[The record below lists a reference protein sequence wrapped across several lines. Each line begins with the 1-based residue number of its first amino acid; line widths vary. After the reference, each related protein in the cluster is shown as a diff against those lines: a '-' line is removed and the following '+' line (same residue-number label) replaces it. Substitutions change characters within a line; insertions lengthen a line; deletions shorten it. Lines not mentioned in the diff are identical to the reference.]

1 MGRRHREE
9 ITAVPLCLRDRVRSV
24 LVSLAVILTAAPCAA
39 EWRRLD
45 SPNFTVVGD
54 VGARE
59 LRDMAVKFE
68 GFREALSRAI
78 SERATAAAVPT
89 IIIVFPNERAFA
101 PFKPT
106 YQGKRRTDV
115 AGFFAPGA
123 NLNYILVQSGGVA
136 TDRIIFHEYAHL
148 IVSNVMSNPPVWL
161 NEGLAE
167 FYSTFQLLAGGKQ
180 AQIGLAIGDHL
191 QLLRN
196 SGRVPVADLLKVD
209 SRSPLY
215 NESARAS
222 VFYAESWALTHMV
235 LNGEPSRVA
244 QLSAYLRGVANGI
257 PETRAW
263 EETFGTARMEQDL
276 QQYLQR
282 NLFNTAVLEFPEKIT
297 ALPVAPVPVSPGD
310 VAAYLGAYLV
320 QRGQYDEAA
329 AQLELALR
337 ADPASPRATVAMAQ
351 LDMGRQQYGSAE
363 KRLVSL
369 GKSDDWL
376 VAYSAAMAMA
386 DLAGVGI
393 AGSANVGL
401 IQAARRQLDTV
412 GGDRAEM
419 PNVLAH
425 RAALDL
431 PGPDDPTDE
440 AVAAI
445 ARARVLAPGRYD
457 YAFIQAQILA
467 RRGEFAAAR
476 TAIGPLMTGLYP
488 PGVRDSA
495 RSLMG
500 YIVNAENRQ
509 RAGGPGKENAFLA
522 VSGSKSIPV
531 PGIDQPRQPDDGRPR
546 FIPDYRVVQAGEARA
561 EGTLDRIDCPAGG
574 KATFHLAAAGAPGP
588 LVGRLNEVDFISYRN
603 DLDGGVKCGV
613 LTRPIPV
620 YITWRD
626 GAQPA
631 AEKAVV
637 AVEFLP
643 NK

>member
-1 MGRRHREE
+1 M
-9 ITAVPLCLRDRVRSV
+9 RVALLAWLIVV
-24 LVSLAVILTAAPCAA
+24 LGAAPCAA

-54 VGARE
+54 VNARE
-59 LRDMAVKFE
+59 LRDIAVKFE
-68 GFREALSRAI
+68 GFREALSHAI

-89 IIIVFPNERAFA
+89 IIIVFPTEKAFT

-106 YQGKRRTDV
+106 YQGKPRTDV
-115 AGFFAPGA
+115 TGFFAPGA

-148 IVSNVMSNPPVWL
+148 IVSNVMTNPPVWL

-167 FYSTFQLLAGGKQ
+167 FYSTFRLMGGGKQ
-180 AQIGLAIGDHL
+180 AQIGLAIGEHL

-196 SGRVPVADLLKVD
+196 SGRVPLADLLKVD
-209 SRSPLY
+209 ARSPLY

-222 VFYAESWALTHMV
+222 VFYAESWALTHMM

-244 QLSAYLRGVANGI
+244 QLSTYLRSVGDGV
-257 PETRAW
+257 PEARAW
-263 EETFGTARMEQDL
+263 EETFGTTRMEQDL
-276 QQYLQR
+276 RLYLSR
-282 NLFNTAVLEFPEKIT
+282 ELYNTVVVE
-297 ALPVAPVPVSPGD
+297 LPARVAAFAATTTFLSPGE
-310 VAAYLGAYLV
+310 VAAFLGTYLV
-320 QRGQYDEAA
+320 QHQQYEEAA
-329 AQLELALR
+329 AQLDLALK
-337 ADPASPRATVAMAQ
+337 ADPASPRAIVAMAQ
-351 LDMGRQQYGSAE
+351 LEMGRQQYGSAE
-363 KRLVSL
+363 NRLIAL

-393 AGSANVGL
+393 AGSANVSL

-412 GGDRAEM
+412 SGDRAEM

-431 PGPDDPTDE
+431 PGPDDPSDE
-440 AVAAI
+440 AAAAI
-445 ARARVLAPGRYD
+445 ARARALTPGRYD

-476 TAIGPLMTGLYP
+476 TVIGPLMTGMYP

-495 RSLMG
+495 RSLMT
-500 YIVNAENRQ
+500 YIGNAEER
-509 RAGGPGKENAFLA
+509 RRTGAKDDLAAFIA
-522 VSGSKSIPV
+522 ASGSKSVPV
-531 PGIDQPRQPDDGRPR
+531 PGIDQPRSPDDGRPR
-546 FIPDYRVVQAGEARA
+546 FIPDYRIVQAGEARA
-561 EGTLDRIDCPAGG
+561 EGTLDRIDCAAGG
-574 KATFHLAAAGAPGP
+574 RATFHLAEAGAPGP
-588 LVGRLNEVDFISYRN
+588 LVGRLNEVEFIAYRN

-613 LTRPIPV
+613 VPQPLRV
-620 YITWRD
+620 YVTWRD
-626 GAQPA
+626 AGRPA
-631 AEKAVV
+631 GEKAVV

-643 NK
+643 DR

>member
-1 MGRRHREE
+1 MPSTYQAAETQRAQRISLEAE
-9 ITAVPLCLRDRVRSV
+9 ISVPSVPLWLRDRFRNVV
-24 LVSLAVILTAAPCAA
+24 LAALALILAAAPCAA
-39 EWRRLD
+39 EWRRID

-59 LRDMAVKFE
+59 LRDMALKFE

-106 YQGKRRTDV
+106 YQGKRRTNV
-115 AGFFAPGA
+115 AGFFSPGA

-148 IVSNVMSNPPVWL
+148 IVSNVMSNPPLWL

-167 FYSTFQLLAGGKQ
+167 FYSTFRLMDSGKQ

-191 QLLRN
+191 QLLRS
-196 SGRVPVADLLKVD
+196 SGRVPLADLLKVD
-209 SRSPLY
+209 QRSPLY
-215 NESARAS
+215 NETARVS

-235 LNGEPSRVA
+235 LNGAPSRVA
-244 QLSAYLRGVANGI
+244 QLSAYLRSVADGV
-257 PETRAW
+257 PEARAW

-282 NLFNTAVLEFPEKIT
+282 NLFNTVVLEFTEKMT
-297 ALPVAPVPVSPGD
+297 SLPVVAVPVSAGD

-329 AQLELALR
+329 AQLDVALR
-337 ADPASPRATVAMAQ
+337 AEPASPRAAVAMAQ
-351 LDMGRQQYGSAE
+351 LDMGRSQYGSAE
-363 KRLVSL
+363 KRLIAL

-386 DLAGVGI
+386 DLAGVGV
-393 AGSANVGL
+393 AGSANVSL

-431 PGPDDPTDE
+431 PGPDDPTAD
-440 AVAAI
+440 AAAAI
-445 ARARVLAPGRYD
+445 ARARALAPGRYD
-457 YAFIQAQILA
+457 YAFIEAQILA

-476 TAIGPLMTGLYP
+476 TTIGPLMSGLYP

-495 RSLMG
+495 RSLMS

-509 RAGGPGKENAFLA
+509 RTGAKDDVATFLA
-522 VSGSKSIPV
+522 ASGSKSIPV
-531 PGIDQPRQPDDGRPR
+531 PGIDLPRPPDDGRPR
-546 FIPDYRVVQAGEARA
+546 FVPDYRVVQAGEARA
-561 EGTLDRIDCPAGG
+561 EGTLNRIDCPAGG
-574 KATFHLAAAGAPGP
+574 KATFHLAEAGAPVP
-588 LVGRLNEVDFISYRN
+588 
-603 DLDGGVKCGV
+603 
-613 LTRPIPV
+613 
-620 YITWRD
+620 W
-626 GAQPA
+626 
-631 AEKAVV
+631 
-637 AVEFLP
+637 
-643 NK
+643 

>member
-1 MGRRHREE
+1 
-9 ITAVPLCLRDRVRSV
+9 
-24 LVSLAVILTAAPCAA
+24 
-39 EWRRLD
+39 
-45 SPNFTVVGD
+45 
-54 VGARE
+54 
-59 LRDMAVKFE
+59 
-68 GFREALSRAI
+68 
-78 SERATAAAVPT
+78 
-89 IIIVFPNERAFA
+89 
-101 PFKPT
+101 
-106 YQGKRRTDV
+106 
-115 AGFFAPGA
+115 
-123 NLNYILVQSGGVA
+123 
-136 TDRIIFHEYAHL
+136 
-148 IVSNVMSNPPVWL
+148 
-161 NEGLAE
+161 
-167 FYSTFQLLAGGKQ
+167 
-180 AQIGLAIGDHL
+180 
-191 QLLRN
+191 
-196 SGRVPVADLLKVD
+196 
-209 SRSPLY
+209 
-215 NESARAS
+215 
-222 VFYAESWALTHMV
+222 
-235 LNGEPSRVA
+235 
-244 QLSAYLRGVANGI
+244 
-257 PETRAW
+257 
-263 EETFGTARMEQDL
+263 
-276 QQYLQR
+276 
-282 NLFNTAVLEFPEKIT
+282 
-297 ALPVAPVPVSPGD
+297 
-310 VAAYLGAYLV
+310 
-320 QRGQYDEAA
+320 
-329 AQLELALR
+329 
-337 ADPASPRATVAMAQ
+337 
-351 LDMGRQQYGSAE
+351 
-363 KRLVSL
+363 
-369 GKSDDWL
+369 
-376 VAYSAAMAMA
+376 MAMA